1 MTERWVVN
9 ASPIICLA
17 KVGCLELLQRL
28 PDQFLI
34 PQAVADEILA
44 GPHGDPAF
52 HFITENREPIVEVNP
67 DPLIMAWDLEKE
79 RRQFYPMY
87 WKIQNGRRSLMTWL
101 RENVRAVFH

>member
-9 ASPIICLA
+9 VSPIICLA

-44 GPHGDPAF
+44 GPYGDPAF
-52 HFITENREPIVEVNP
+52 HFITESRVPIVEVNP
-67 DPLIMAWDLEKE
+67 DPLIMA
-79 RRQFYPMY
+79 
-87 WKIQNGRRSLMTWL
+87 
-101 RENVRAVFH
+101 